1 MVHEVKILPQY
12 YSAVKANIKNFELRK
27 NDRNYKVHDT
37 LILRAWDGERYIEAE
52 PLIREIQ
59 YILSDC
65 KDYGLAD
72 GYVIL
77 GFCGIGCINE

>member
-1 MVHEVKILPQY
+1 MTHEVKILPQY
-12 YSAVKANIKNFELRK
+12 YSAVRANIKNFELRK
-27 NDRNYKVHDT
+27 NDRDYKVHDT
-37 LILRAWDGERYIEAE
+37 LILRAWDGERYIEAA
-52 PLIREIQ
+52 PLKREIK

-77 GFCGIGCINE
+77 GF